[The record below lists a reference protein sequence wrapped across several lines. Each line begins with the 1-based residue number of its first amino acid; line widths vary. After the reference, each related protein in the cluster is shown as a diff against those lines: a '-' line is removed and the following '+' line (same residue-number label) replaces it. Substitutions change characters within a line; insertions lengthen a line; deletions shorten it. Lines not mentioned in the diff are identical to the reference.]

1 MIHTADLAEI
11 LVFIFHVIRHTLQM
25 PNLNS
30 IPSQDEAKQ
39 CFYNFYYSF
48 KPALVKYVDM
58 YP

>member
-1 MIHTADLAEI
+1 
-11 LVFIFHVIRHTLQM
+11 M

-39 CFYNFYYSF
+39 YFYNSF

>member
-1 MIHTADLAEI
+1 
-11 LVFIFHVIRHTLQM
+11 M

-39 CFYNFYYSF
+39 FLYNFNNYF

-58 YP
+58 YS